1 MKIAIH
7 GGMAVG
13 KTTLINKIKAQY
25 PELTYSFEDI
35 GDVVRKIK
43 CLGLNK
49 NLYNDYLINQELFI
63 KHEIKR
69 FNTLNYDKVIM
80 DYSAEEVVFQT
91 LNFPKVFHP
100 EWTMHHIERLAER
113 LKPYYVDC
121 ILYLDAHPKV
131 LYQRKTRDMSRD
143 RKSFDDYMHGIHVL
157 KKEWYKNLDHVT
169 LLDTTFMSEEEVY
182 DFAVS
187 WLKDKLFII

>member
-7 GGMAVG
+7 GAMAVG
-13 KTTLINKIKAQY
+13 KTSLIRKLEANY
-25 PELTYSFEDI
+25 PHLTYSFEDI
-35 GDVVRKIK
+35 SDVVRKID

-63 KHEIKR
+63 KHEMRR
-69 FNTLNYDKVIM
+69 FNDLGHCKAIM

-100 EWTMHHIERLAER
+100 EWTGHHIERLAAR
-113 LKPYYVDC
+113 LNPYFVDY

-131 LYQRKTRDMSRD
+131 LYQRKNSDTSRS
-143 RKSFDDYMHGIHVL
+143 RKSFDHYMHGLHVL
-157 KKEWYKNLDHVT
+157 KKEWFKRLDHVT
-169 LLDTTFMSEEEVY
+169 ILDTTFMSEEEVY
-182 DFAVS
+182 LYAVS
-187 WLKDKLFII
+187 WLKAKSLI